1 MPPKRRLSLVV
12 ATLAVA
18 FFARSAFALEGG
30 IIRDGGGR
38 RHRERRPSR
47 YYVYQLKGLDGN
59 VTFEVVPDIEAFQW
73 RKEIR
78 DSYEEAVKDWI
89 TGYRLARKRGE
100 KYAEPKPH
108 KPVYRVVRS
117 FRTEKD
123 AQDYADKWQEK
134 WDKMI
139 EAKRAKEGGMD
150 LGEIKGGKEEGQNKK
165 AEKK

>member
-1 MPPKRRLSLVV
+1 MSPKRRLSLVV

-47 YYVYQLKGLDGN
+47 YHVYQLKGLDGN

-78 DSYEEAVKDWI
+78 DSFEEAVKDWI
-89 TGYRLARKRGE
+89 IGYRLARKRGE

-108 KPVYRVVRS
+108 KPVYRMIKS

-123 AQDYADKWQEK
+123 AQDYADKCQEK
-134 WDKMI
+134 WDKML
-139 EAKRAKEGGMD
+139 EAKRAKQGGVD
-150 LGEIKGGKEEGQNKK
+150 LGQIKGENKK
-165 AEKK
+165 AQDKKAQK